1 MNTYPFMYMG
11 LCVNNNDP
19 EQRGRV
25 QVFIPHI
32 MPALYDG
39 WNKEGLDIDITC
51 VGPNLQNGLTNEQ
64 IIKLRQILPWAESAS
79 PICGGSAP
87 GDLLE
92 QTKSAVKGA
101 ISAVG
106 SAISSG
112 LEYVQSPAAI
122 PASSS
127 EFTSLAEQSGSVHQ
141 KSDAG
146 LIPVTPDNPSSG
158 GPDPSI
164 ANITKP
170 ISNTTPLG
178 ISPSDV
184 QPIGDARPHTV
195 STYGS
200 VFADLTTYFDVA
212 PNQRPAEATAY
223 WQNKG
228 INLAAQESSLQSR
241 GIKTGTLSMQDTTQG
256 KYVGNLIPGFDIA
269 VPSNNAYGL
278 KGGSMVYIADKSG
291 SPLGTNGGYFRVAD
305 TGSSAALTGQSNSGG
320 IDFYAG
326 NDSSLTN
333 YFNNLNTNG
342 TNIVVQPINITGDSA
357 NALVDFVSTNGSDTA
372 ISSAIPTTSTGAQ
385 STSIVNKTMPYGPMA
400 TQNLNNTAKG
410 LFTYP
415 SAGAML
421 WVFFREGNPLYPVYF
436 AASYSNDEWK
446 SAYRYQSPSDGYA
459 PGGVNGVTSTGTNL
473 YLQGGGISTH
483 NNVCPEDPTKNQQ
496 SFMMF
501 GPQGSNITFHDD
513 HDQFLSK
520 FSRRDQVEGDRW
532 NTTLG
537 YKEDWVQGDHN
548 HVTMGDSIIKVGNCS
563 KEAVDAVNK
572 IIEKIKESQ
581 KPLSELKK

>member
-1 MNTYPFMYMG
+1 M
-11 LCVNNNDP
+11 DP
-19 EQRGRV
+19 NS
-25 QVFIPHI
+25 F
-32 MPALYDG
+32 
-39 WNKEGLDIDITC
+39 
-51 VGPNLQNGLTNEQ
+51 
-64 IIKLRQILPWAESAS
+64 
-79 PICGGSAP
+79 
-87 GDLLE
+87 
-92 QTKSAVKGA
+92 
-101 ISAVG
+101 ISAV
-106 SAISSG
+106 
-112 LEYVQSPAAI
+112 
-122 PASSS
+122 
-127 EFTSLAEQSGSVHQ
+127 Q
-141 KSDAG
+141 KAD
-146 LIPVTPDNPSSG
+146 
-158 GPDPSI
+158 
-164 ANITKP
+164 
-170 ISNTTPLG
+170 SN
-178 ISPSDV
+178 
-184 QPIGDARPHTV
+184 
-195 STYGS
+195 
-200 VFADLTTYFDVA
+200 
-212 PNQRPAEATAY
+212 
-223 WQNKG
+223 
-228 INLAAQESSLQSR
+228 
-241 GIKTGTLSMQDTTQG
+241 
-256 KYVGNLIPGFDIA
+256 
-269 VPSNNAYGL
+269 
-278 KGGSMVYIADKSG
+278 
-291 SPLGTNGGYFRVAD
+291 PLGTPA
-305 TGSSAALTGQSNSGG
+305 TIA
-320 IDFYAG
+320 
-326 NDSSLTN
+326 
-333 YFNNLNTNG
+333 
-342 TNIVVQPINITGDSA
+342 
-357 NALVDFVSTNGSDTA
+357 
-372 ISSAIPTTSTGAQ
+372 TTSQTGAQ

>member
-1 MNTYPFMYMG
+1 MCMG
-11 LCVNNNDP
+11 LCINNNDP

-25 QVFIPHI
+25 QIFIPHI

-106 SAISSG
+106 SAIASG
-112 LEYVQSPAAI
+112 LEYVQNPAAI

-158 GPDPSI
+158 APDPSVTNNTPPTTNAAQDLSDVDPNMLKYLATI
-164 ANITKP
+164 AQGETGLSYNEAYKNTYNNITNDPKTNNANVQRGVQKEGLTLEQAQAKYGDYGYYQVNGEQAAKAQ
-170 ISNTTPLG
+170 SLG
-178 ISPSDV
+178 ISNLNSGTAS
-184 QPIGDARPHTV
+184 QQTAAMSQYIQTV
-195 STYGS
+195 Y
-200 VFADLTTYFDVA
+200 
-212 PNQRPAEATAY
+212 PNQYQQIINGDYSGANQKLGGV
-223 WQNKG
+223 WFG
-228 INLAAQESSLQSR
+228 IGAAGGANYTNSVDPNSFIS
-241 GIKTGTLSMQDTTQG
+241 
-256 KYVGNLIPGFDIA
+256 A
-269 VPSNNAYGL
+269 VQKADSN
-278 KGGSMVYIADKSG
+278 
-291 SPLGTNGGYFRVAD
+291 PLGTPA
-305 TGSSAALTGQSNSGG
+305 TIA
-320 IDFYAG
+320 
-326 NDSSLTN
+326 
-333 YFNNLNTNG
+333 
-342 TNIVVQPINITGDSA
+342 
-357 NALVDFVSTNGSDTA
+357 
-372 ISSAIPTTSTGAQ
+372 TTSQTGAQ